1 MIDDTIN
8 NHQNIFVPLLTN
20 SISLSGSMDKYFL
33 KNRKKTERRFEK
45 SYDAGNI
52 TTTDQRTNKK
62 KQSYC
67 CFHSAVAIT
76 IKMRLPVA
84 ILSS

>member
-45 SYDAGNI
+45 FYDAGNI
-52 TTTDQRTNKK
+52 TTTDQSTNKK
-62 KQSYC
+62 SK
-67 CFHSAVAIT
+67 AVVVFT
-76 IKMRLPVA
+76 LQ
-84 ILSS
+84 LSCNYI